1 MENVIENNPI
11 ENQGSESMLMHS
23 LKIGLMTGV
32 AYILVSLLFYVLDI
46 PRDSWIQYLSFLI
59 LIGGI
64 IIGTTQFRD
73 KHSGGFLSYG
83 RCLGS
88 GVLISLTVGLVMAV
102 YVYLFFKF
110 FDPGEIA
117 KMVEMA
123 EQGMAEKGLNEQQI
137 DQAMAMSKKMMT
149 PGIMAILNI
158 FSMVFWG
165 TIFSLIISIFLKK
178 DDQSFDST
186 FNQ

>member
-1 MENVIENNPI
+1 MENVIENNPV
-11 ENQGSESMLMHS
+11 ENQRSESMLMHS
-23 LKIGLMTGV
+23 LKFGLMTGG
-32 AYILVSLLFYVLDI
+32 ALILVSLLFYVMDI
-46 PRDSWIQYLSFLI
+46 PRDSWIQYLSFLL

-64 IIGTTQFRD
+64 ILGTVQFRD

-88 GVLISLTVGLVMAV
+88 GVLISLAVGVVMAV
-102 YVYLFFKF
+102 YIYLFFKF

-117 KMVEMA
+117 KMIEMA
-123 EQGMAEKGLNEQQI
+123 EQGMVDKGMNDQQI
-137 DQAMAMSKKMMT
+137 DQAMAMSSKMMT
-149 PGIMAILNI
+149 PAIMAVLNI

-178 DDQSFDST
+178 NDESFDAA
-186 FNQ
+186 FDQ